1 MIIDKPLYYPQPGL
15 YSALEFYT
23 VIITNQT
30 KLTVLSILLNYLKW
44 HISYPL
50 NQLFH
55 GFTIKS
61 LENMRKNHLKGKT
74 IYCDYTSKEKK
85 VGVINCR

>member
-30 KLTVLSILLNYLKW
+30 KLTVLSISLNYLKW
-44 HISYPL
+44 RISYPL

-61 LENMRKNHLKGKT
+61 LEKITLKQRA
-74 IYCDYTSKEKK
+74 YT
-85 VGVINCR
+85 VITLQKIKRWV